1 MASRADSW
9 YHRNRTTTTGRRAR
23 RREEQTMNR
32 ILYVGEHPKIYNV
45 RMHKHDHWEVVYCTA
60 GQGTFRFEN
69 QPSITYSAGET
80 VVIPPGMTHANSS
93 TEGFS
98 NIHII
103 LESPSFPFQEAFCL
117 SDENDSLANAFAQ
130 VRLYHMSDRKRS
142 ELVLAALGE
151 LIASYIVVFRSNV
164 EFSEPVTRIRAS
176 ILENYDRA
184 DYQLDAFLRSLPFH
198 YDYLRKLFKK
208 EVGLS
213 PLEYLTNLRMKAA
226 ERMLTLWADGYNIGE
241 VAEMCGFDNALYFS
255 RVFKKHYGCSPSQFM
270 KDRAHVYM
278 DVPDRTELDPPA
290 ENDTPDG
297 A

>member
-1 MASRADSW
+1 M
-9 YHRNRTTTTGRRAR
+9 
-23 RREEQTMNR
+23 
-32 ILYVGEHPKIYNV
+32 
-45 RMHKHDHWEVVYCTA
+45 
-60 GQGTFRFEN
+60 
-69 QPSITYSAGET
+69 
-80 VVIPPGMTHANSS
+80 
-93 TEGFS
+93 
-98 NIHII
+98 
-103 LESPSFPFQEAFCL
+103 
-117 SDENDSLANAFAQ
+117 
-130 VRLYHMSDRKRS
+130 
-142 ELVLAALGE
+142 
-151 LIASYIVVFRSNV
+151 VFRSNV

-184 DYQLDAFLRSLPFH
+184 DYQMDAFLRSLPFH